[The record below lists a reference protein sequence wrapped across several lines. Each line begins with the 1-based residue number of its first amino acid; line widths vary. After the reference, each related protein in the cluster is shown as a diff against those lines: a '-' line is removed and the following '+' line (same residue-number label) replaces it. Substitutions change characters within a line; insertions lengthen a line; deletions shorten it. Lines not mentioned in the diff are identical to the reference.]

1 MNKLKKIHSLENTLH
16 GLKSEENKI
25 MLEYKNE
32 INKSQNLV
40 KTTPAKSVDQN
51 AMPFIDVE
59 MIDRTPKGK
68 TSDAN
73 SKFVTQ

>member
-1 MNKLKKIHSLENTLH
+1 LI
-16 GLKSEENKI
+16 
-25 MLEYKNE
+25 
-32 INKSQNLV
+32 
-40 KTTPAKSVDQN
+40 KTTPAKSVYQN